1 MSVNYYSVFVVPG
14 RENKTRDLLMN
25 RAVAQKLWGD
35 SIQQIV
41 IPTEKEYVTKN
52 GQRKIV
58 DKKVFPGYLF
68 IKMYLDKE
76 SEQLVRST
84 QGVSGFVHVNNKP
97 VPLKEHEIDKILKAL
112 ENQEGT
118 PKSSFKVNDVVKIVA
133 GPFADFSGK
142 VESADDIKGKIKAY
156 VMIFGRDTLVELDMK
171 DVEIV
176 K

>member
-14 RENKTRDLLMN
+14 RENKTRDLLLN
-25 RAVAQKLWGD
+25 RAVSQKIWGD
-35 SIQQIV
+35 TILDII

-68 IKMYLDKE
+68 VKMYLDKQ
-76 SEQLVRST
+76 SEQLIRST

-97 VPLKEHEIDKILKAL
+97 VPLETYEIDRILRNL
-112 ENQEGT
+112 ENQENT
-118 PKSSFKVNDVVKIVA
+118 PKSSYKVNDIIQIVS

-142 VESADDIKGKIKAY
+142 VESVDDIKGKIKAY
-156 VMIFGRDTLVELDMK
+156 VMVFGRDTLIELEMK
-171 DVEIV
+171 DVELN

>member
-14 RENKTRDLLMN
+14 RENRTRDLIMN
-25 RAVAQKLWGD
+25 RAVAQKLWGE
-35 SIQQIV
+35 SIQQIL

-52 GQRKIV
+52 GERKIV

-68 IKMYLDKE
+68 VKMYLDKQ

-97 VPLKEHEIDKILKAL
+97 VPLRDEEIDRILKNL
-112 ENQEGT
+112 EEQEDT
-118 PKSSFKVNDVVKIVA
+118 PKSSFRSNDIIKIVA
-133 GPFADFSGK
+133 GPFADFNGK
-142 VESADDIKGKIKAY
+142 VHSIDEIKGKIKAY
-156 VMIFGRDTLVELDMK
+156 VMVFGRDTLVELEMK
-171 DVEIV
+171 DVEIQ